1 MVERVERDR
10 ASSLGDAGS
19 TKSRLGYV
27 HPHEDVRDHQKIA
40 APSLLRNR
48 KGKTKVNRAIRL
60 SPLTML
66 TDPDVH
72 YVGTAELLLPVL
84 YSNVM
89 NGYEAMCNMCDMGCW
104 W

>member
-40 APSLLRNR
+40 APSLWKNR
-48 KGKTKVNRAIRL
+48 KGKTKVNRAIRF

-72 YVGTAELLLPVL
+72 YVDTAELLLPVL
-84 YSNVM
+84 YCNVM
-89 NGYEAMCNMCDMGCW
+89 NGYEAMCNMCDVGW
-104 W
+104 WW